1 MKQLLITALLTLGYL
16 SVNAQSKATYSDGVL
31 TVNGVH
37 YEFALVE
44 AGTFTMGATTKT
56 DYTNDNEF
64 PAHEV
69 TLTNNYYMGK
79 TEVSQALW
87 KAVMGTNPSHF
98 KGDNLPVEQ
107 VSYYDCL
114 VFIGN
119 LNLLTGKEFRLPT
132 EAEWEFAARG
142 GNKSKNYQY
151 SGTNSWEDLWTVPES
166 KKTTHDVASK
176 VPNEL
181 GIYNMSGNVSEWCN
195 DYYGEYDSAPQT
207 NPTGGSDVTACVY
220 RGGSWD
226 TFDAACRVTKRFS
239 QAPSWASDYGLGLRI
254 VLTADSAP
262 AAEQTPSIANGDA
275 GVSYS
280 NGVLTA
286 NGVRYEMVKVE
297 AGTFTMGA
305 TAEYGEEYEQD
316 EKPAHKVTLTKDYY
330 MGKTE
335 VTQALWTAVMGNNPS
350 LSKGDNKPVEQVS
363 WNDCQTFISKLNAA
377 TGKNFRLPTE
387 AEWEFAARGGNN
399 SRHYKFSGSNNL
411 DEVAWFGD
419 NSNKTTHDVA
429 TKQPNELGIYDM
441 SGNVEEW
448 CQDGCRAYTSKA
460 QCNPFTTRADSYR
473 ALRGGNRLNDPWVCR
488 TSYRSS
494 GNPESKSLFIGLRLV
509 LSE

>member
-1 MKQLLITALLTLGYL
+1 MKHFLITSMLALGCL
-16 SVNAQSKATYSDGVL
+16 SANAQSKATYSDGVL
-31 TVNGVH
+31 TVNGVR

-56 DYTNDNEF
+56 DYTYDNEF

-195 DYYGEYDSAPQT
+195 DYYGEYDSAAQT

-226 TFDAACRVTKRFS
+226 TFDAAGRVTKRSS
-239 QAPSWASDYGLGLRI
+239 QDPSWASDYGLGLRLVI
-254 VLTADSAP
+254 TADSAP
-262 AAEQTPSIANGDA
+262 ATEQTPSIANGDA
-275 GVSYS
+275 EVSYS
-280 NGVLTA
+280 NGVLTV
-286 NGVRYEMVKVE
+286 NGARYEMAKVE
-297 AGTFTMGA
+297 PGTFTMGA
-305 TAEYGEEYEQD
+305 MDGDVDAYGW
-316 EKPAHKVTLTKDYY
+316 EKPAHQVTLTNGYY

-335 VTQALWTAVMGNNPS
+335 VTQALWTAVMGDNPS
-350 LSKGDNKPVEQVS
+350 FRVGNNLPVEQVS
-363 WNDCQTFISKLNAA
+363 WNDCQTFLSKLNAA
-377 TGKNFRLPTE
+377 TGENFRLPTE
-387 AEWEFAARGGNN
+387 AEWEFAARGGN
-399 SRHYKFSGSNNL
+399 SSKHFLYSGSDNIDDVAWYN
-411 DEVAWFGD
+411 DNSGIETHEVA
-419 NSNKTTHDVA
+419 TR
-429 TKQPNELGIYDM
+429 QPNELGIYDM
-441 SGNVEEW
+441 TGNVWEW
-448 CQDGCRAYTSKA
+448 CQDWYADYSGDAQTNPAGPASGESRVHRGGSWGFIASGCRISTRLESAPDNNLAY
-460 QCNPFTTRADSYR
+460 
-473 ALRGGNRLNDPWVCR
+473 
-488 TSYRSS
+488 
-494 GNPESKSLFIGLRLV
+494 IGLRLV
-509 LSE
+509 LPE